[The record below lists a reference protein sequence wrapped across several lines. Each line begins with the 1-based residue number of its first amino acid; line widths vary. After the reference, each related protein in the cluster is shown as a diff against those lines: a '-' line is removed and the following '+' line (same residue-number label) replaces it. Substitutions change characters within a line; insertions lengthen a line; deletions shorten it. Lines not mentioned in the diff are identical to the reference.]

1 MCGPEAFR
9 LSKRTE
15 IPTAP
20 ARGRGYAAEVRFFQ
34 AASGPAAMSQHS
46 VSGAGALSGIRVLDL
61 TSAVVGPYAS
71 KIMADHGADVIKVE
85 AGEGDV
91 IRWIAGPSPTPG
103 MSGKFLHLNRGKR
116 SIVLD
121 LKRAEG
127 REAAMRL
134 VARTDVL
141 LINMRPRAVKRLGLD
156 YEDVARIN
164 PRLVYCA
171 MVGFGPGPYRDTP
184 AYDSIIQGGAGVAA
198 LAEMATG
205 EPRYVPYVVADR
217 TVGLMA
223 LNAVM
228 MALFQRERTGAG
240 QRIEVPMFENMAAL
254 VLSEHLYGA
263 TFDPP
268 LSPPGDLRL
277 IDPQARP
284 VKTLDGYVCLT
295 TNTDAQ
301 AFALMRVMGRPEMQT
316 DPRFCTK
323 QARAAHSSEYFGIR
337 AQEMAKRTTAE
348 WLALLKEADI
358 PAMPYNTLDSLRA
371 DPQVRASGL
380 LRAVDHPSEGR
391 MWDLADPTQMSAR
404 GEPATRPAPRL
415 GEHGAEIL
423 AEAGYAPEEIDALAA
438 AGVLGAAAD

>member
-1 MCGPEAFR
+1 
-9 LSKRTE
+9 
-15 IPTAP
+15 
-20 ARGRGYAAEVRFFQ
+20 
-34 AASGPAAMSQHS
+34 MSQHS
-46 VSGAGALSGIRVLDL
+46 ASGAGALAGIRVLDL

-71 KIMADHGADVIKVE
+71 KIMADNGADVIKVE
-85 AGEGDV
+85 SSDGDV

-121 LKRAEG
+121 LKKAEG
-127 REAAMRL
+127 REAVMRL
-134 VARTDVL
+134 VAQSDVL
-141 LINMRPRAVKRLGLD
+141 LINMRPKAVERLGLA
-156 YEDVARIN
+156 YENVSRVN

-198 LAEMATG
+198 LSEMATG

-223 LNAVM
+223 LNAVL
-228 MALFQRERTGAG
+228 MALLQRERTGAG
-240 QRIEVPMFENMAAL
+240 QQIEVPMFENMAAL
-254 VLSEHLYGA
+254 VLSEHLYGS

-277 IDPQARP
+277 IDPEAKP
-284 VKTLDGYVCLT
+284 VKTLDGYICLT

-316 DPRFCTK
+316 DPRFSTK
-323 QARAAHSSEYFGIR
+323 QARAAHSREYFSIR

-358 PAMPYNTLDSLRA
+358 PAMPYNTLDSLVV
-371 DPQVRASGL
+371 DPHIQAAGV
-380 LRAVDHPSEGR
+380 LRAAEHPTEGR
-391 MWDLADPTQMSAR
+391 MWDLSDPTYMSAR
-404 GEPATRPAPRL
+404 GEVELRPAPTL
-415 GEHGAEIL
+415 GQHGAEIL
-423 AEAGYAPEEIDALAA
+423 AEAGYTPEEIESLSAS
-438 AGVLGAAAD
+438 GVLGTPR